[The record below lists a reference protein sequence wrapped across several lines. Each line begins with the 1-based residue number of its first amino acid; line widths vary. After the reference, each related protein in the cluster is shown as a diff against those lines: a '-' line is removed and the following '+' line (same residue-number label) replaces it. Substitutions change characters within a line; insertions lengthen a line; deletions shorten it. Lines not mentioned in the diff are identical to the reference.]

1 MNLSIYENEE
11 QNDKLKIRLDAL
23 YSYFNKFTNI
33 SFPISYSLQ
42 FYENYY
48 EMPIIYIITPT
59 DNKRITQLADLTRLR
74 NTLWL
79 VPKIVWILIEDSD
92 SKTKKVD
99 NFLKYSKIS
108 FVHLNEPTPSDMLIK
123 AGEKTWSKPRGV
135 AQRNKGIAWLR
146 DNPDKLH
153 HAGVVYFADDDNT
166 YDIRLFEEV
175 F

>member
-1 MNLSIYENEE
+1 
-11 QNDKLKIRLDAL
+11 
-23 YSYFNKFTNI
+23 
-33 SFPISYSLQ
+33 
-42 FYENYY
+42 
-48 EMPIIYIITPT
+48 MPIIYIITPT

-92 SKTKKVD
+92 VKTKKIS
-99 NFLKYSKIS
+99 NFLEYSKIAY
-108 FVHLNEPTPSDMLIK
+108 VHLNEPTPEDLIIK
-123 AGEKTWSKPRGV
+123 PTEKTWSKPRGV

-146 DNPDKLH
+146 DNPANLH

-175 F
+175 FIHFFSK

>member
-92 SKTKKVD
+92 SKTKKVE

-108 FVHLNEPTPSDMLIK
+108 FVHLNEQTPSDMLIK
-123 AGEKTWSKPRGV
+123 ASEKTWSKPRGV